1 MLGLLSSF
9 LTNYANSQIIE
20 LKHSHTRETQGEGVP
35 VLKARI
41 VCVAL
46 CAIGLQGAF
55 GAEPIASVVVQT
67 LSGPRGSSASFDGVV
82 EAVRQTTLAAQVP
95 GAIVALSV
103 KAGDS
108 VRAGQE
114 LLRLDARAANQ
125 NSNASQAQVDAARAS
140 AHLANQDYE
149 RQKQLFQK
157 QYISQAAMERAQA
170 QWLASQAQVRA
181 LEAQSVAAQTQSG
194 FFSLHAPYAARISEV
209 PVALGDM
216 AMPGRAL
223 VSLYD
228 PSALRVTVAL
238 PQSVLGDKASL
249 QAAQIELSGQG
260 AERIRPTA
268 VELLPQID
276 PVTHTAQLR
285 LTLPAAAAAAPGQFA
300 RAWLAGTTGVNAG
313 ISRNFV
319 PSASIVHRAE
329 LAAVYVIDAQDRPL
343 LRQVRLGQ
351 VQGDQIEILSGVQ
364 QGERV
369 AIDPQAA
376 AKAR

>member
-1 MLGLLSSF
+1 MLKTRLACALLCTS
-9 LTNYANSQIIE
+9 
-20 LKHSHTRETQGEGVP
+20 
-35 VLKARI
+35 
-41 VCVAL
+41 AL
-46 CAIGLQGAF
+46 LPALPAGAQ
-55 GAEPIASVVVQT
+55 PLASVPAQGT
-67 LSGPRGSSASFDGVV
+67 NAQSLGASFDGTV

-114 LLRLDARAANQ
+114 LVRLDARAANQ
-125 NSNASQAQVDAARAS
+125 NSTASQAQVDAARAS

-157 QYISQAAMERAQA
+157 QYISQAALERAQA
-170 QWLASQAQVRA
+170 QWQASQAQVRA

-194 FFSLHAPYAARISEV
+194 FFSLHAPYAARVSEV

-238 PQSVLGDKASL
+238 PQSLLGDKAAL
-249 QAAQIELSGQG
+249 QAAQIELPGQG
-260 AERIRPTA
+260 TERIRPTA

-276 PVTHTAQLR
+276 PATHTAQLR
-285 LTLPAAAAAAPGQFA
+285 LTLPSGVGVAPGQFA
-300 RAWLAGTTGVNAG
+300 RVWLASAGTTDKADASHV
-313 ISRNFV
+313 FV
-319 PSASIVHRAE
+319 PLASVVRRAE
-329 LAAVYVIDAQDRPL
+329 LTAVYVLDTQQRPQ

-351 VQGDQIEILSGVQ
+351 AH
-364 QGERV
+364 GERV
-369 AIDPQAA
+369 EVLAGVQPGEQIATDPQAA